1 MKITSSWLCRLWL
14 FASIFLLCSFG
25 NAHAFDGERKG
36 FILGGG
42 IGLGMTSFTQSLG
55 GFGERISGDRETKP
69 SFVTDFKIGGGVSEQ
84 VLLYWTSRVSW
95 FSLENIL
102 ADTVTIASGTAGV
115 GVTYFPNPE
124 SNFYLLG
131 GLGLATWGTPF
142 ESGTSPSIGLA
153 LLGGIGFELSPHWTL
168 DITLSIGNSSDTVSG
183 IELTNDVGA
192 LLVTF
197 NGIAF

>member
-1 MKITSSWLCRLWL
+1 M
-14 FASIFLLCSFG
+14 LCSFG

-42 IGLGMTSFTQSLG
+42 IGLGMTSFTQSVA
-55 GFGERISGDRETKP
+55 GFGERVSADRETKP
-69 SFVTDFKIGGGVSEQ
+69 SFVTDFKIGGGFSEQ

-95 FSLENIL
+95 FSLENIFG
-102 ADTVTIASGTAGV
+102 DTVTIASGTAGV
-115 GVTYFPNPE
+115 GITYFPNPD

-131 GLGLATWGTPF
+131 GLGLATWGSPF
-142 ESGTSPSIGLA
+142 ESDTSTATGLG

-168 DITLSIGNSSDTVSG
+168 DITLSLGNSSLTESG
-183 IELTNDVGA
+183 VELTNGVAA

-197 NGIAF
+197 NGIAY